1 MFIQGPHW
9 YCKIILR
16 FLCVSAQF
24 NSATNNVWQ
33 NAQVTVDGATPGY
46 VYFEAVRGNGQF
58 GDIAID
64 DVTMT
69 QGGCGTVR
77 N

>member
-1 MFIQGPHW
+1 MYLHI
-9 YCKIILR
+9 
-16 FLCVSAQF
+16 SAQF
-24 NSATNNVWQ
+24 NSASNNVWQ

-46 VYFEAVRGNGQF
+46 VYFEATRGNGQF

-77 N
+77 YLLSVILNIVGHM